1 MYLVAVSHLDWV
13 ILQTKRELMAKKKK
27 NNNAQ
32 SMSPEKYIITKARKL
47 PLGKTYIS
55 RHVAK
60 GGIYVAIVTRVHS
73 SGKLTAGVY
82 LIDTYCLGVK
92 DSFYYRAMDPDEF
105 EERFLSGQVSDFE
118 ETEYAEVHNLIYG
131 ALEYAEEA
139 GINPCTEFRVSEYI
153 LEPDNNSIPLMYFD
167 FGHNGVRELVIGPD
181 RREMKHIPTLEKNV
195 PGEFIITGHLASY
208 QDEFSD
214 EEYHDE
220 EYSYDAVTGNDDPN
234 SFNFDF
240 HPFPHAPYPEDVEEV
255 RHKELFDIFY
265 PEKFSDMPGITLN
278 AKQIATIRTIPRDE
292 LIDDLRVMTA
302 YELGQAESEIKT
314 DGCYNDVDSNVM
326 YHICAILAEIGG
338 NDTKDLVNSIMQQ
351 SYYWQEAYLGDFGL
365 EISHSL
371 LANAYEDCPE
381 ELARMVVEQGY
392 SAHAR
397 TTMLFALEC
406 IALWN
411 PIVRDRVEKELIDL
425 AELIL
430 HSDGSNLPLLNDYT
444 VGTLSSVIIG
454 LRMKSALPL
463 VKEMHDRNLVDE
475 KVFGDYED
483 DLAELT
489 RLDESEEYIE
499 TRYTSLEQ
507 IYKSYK

>member
-1 MYLVAVSHLDWV
+1 MYLVAVSHLDWI

-47 PLGKTYIS
+47 PLGKTYIC
-55 RHVAK
+55 RTAAAT
-60 GGIYVAIVTRVHS
+60 GIYAILVTRAHA
-73 SGKLTAGVY
+73 GGTLTVGFY

-92 DSFYYRAMDPDEF
+92 DSTYYFSMEPDDFHERLRSSGIDY
-105 EERFLSGQVSDFE
+105 EEADYVE
-118 ETEYAEVHNLIYG
+118 AHNLIYG

-139 GINPCTEFRVSEYI
+139 GIGPAREFKVSEYI
-153 LEPDNNSIPLMYFD
+153 LEPDDEKIPLMDFE
-167 FGHNGVRELVIGPD
+167 FGHNGMRELVIGPD
-181 RREMKHIPTLEKNV
+181 YKEMKYIPVLEKNV
-195 PGEFIITGHLASY
+195 PEEFI
-208 QDEFSD
+208 
-214 EEYHDE
+214 
-220 EYSYDAVTGNDDPN
+220 VTGYSDRYYAEEDDEISYEATTGNTDPH

-240 HPFPHAPYPEDVEEV
+240 HPFPHDPYPEDVEDV

-265 PEKFSDMPGITLN
+265 PEKFSDMPGITLD

-314 DGCYNDVDSNVM
+314 DGCYNDIDSNVM

-351 SYYWQEAYLGDFGL
+351 SYYWHEAYLGDYGL

-381 ELARMVVEQGY
+381 ELAHMVVEQGY
-392 SAHAR
+392 SANTRA
-397 TTMLFALEC
+397 TMLFALEC

-411 PIVRDRVEKELIDL
+411 PSVRGRVEKELLDL

-430 HSDGSNLPLLNDYT
+430 HGDGSNLPLLNDYT

-489 RLDESEEYIE
+489 RLEESEEYVE
-499 TRYTSLEQ
+499 TRFTSLEQ
-507 IYKSYK
+507 IYKSYN

>member
-1 MYLVAVSHLDWV
+1 MYLVAVFHLDWV
-13 ILQTKRELMAKKKK
+13 IMQMKRELMAKKKK

-32 SMSPEKYIITKARKL
+32 SMSPEKYITTKARKL

-55 RHVAK
+55 RQSAQT
-60 GGIYVAIVTRVHS
+60 GIYVAIVTRVHS
-73 SGKLTAGVY
+73 SGKLTVGVY
-82 LIDTYCLGVK
+82 LIDMYCLGVK

-118 ETEYAEVHNLIYG
+118 ETEYAEAHNLIYG

-139 GINPCTEFRVSEYI
+139 GIGSAREFKVSEYI
-153 LEPDNNSIPLMYFD
+153 LEPDDEKIPLMDFE
-167 FGHNGVRELVIGPD
+167 FGHNGMRELVIGPD
-181 RREMKHIPTLEKNV
+181 YKEMKYIPMLEKNV
-195 PGEFIITGHLASY
+195 PEEFI
-208 QDEFSD
+208 
-214 EEYHDE
+214 
-220 EYSYDAVTGNDDPN
+220 VTGYSDRYYAEEDDEISYEATTGNTDPH

-240 HPFPHAPYPEDVEEV
+240 HPFPHDPYPEDVEDV
-255 RHKELFDIFY
+255 RHKELLNIFY
-265 PEKFSDMPGITLN
+265 PSKNDLGTTLD
-278 AKQIATIRTIPRDE
+278 ARQIAAIRAIPRDE
-292 LIDDLRVMTA
+292 ILSDLRLIAA
-302 YELGQAESEIKT
+302 YELGEAEKEIVE
-314 DGCYNDVDSNVM
+314 DSCYNLIESNVM
-326 YHICAILAEIGG
+326 YHICSILAEIGG

-351 SYYWQEAYLGDFGL
+351 SYYWHKAYLGDYGL

-381 ELARMVVEQGY
+381 ELAHMVVEQGY
-392 SAHAR
+392 SANTRA
-397 TTMLFALEC
+397 TMLFALEC

-411 PIVRDRVEKELIDL
+411 PSVRGRVEKELLDL

-430 HSDGSNLPLLNDYT
+430 HGDGSNLPLLNDYT
-444 VGTLSSVIIG
+444 IGTLSNVIIG

-483 DLAELT
+483 DIEELT
-489 RLDESEEYIE
+489 RLDESGEYIE

-507 IYKSYK
+507 IYKSYN